1 MNRMKLRPSR
11 ACLSALALVAALSGC
26 AVTRKEP
33 PSPMSVP
40 AQFKEAGQ
48 WQPAAPQAVT
58 PEDWWTVFGDPV
70 LNDLES
76 RLVVDN
82 ENLKAAVAQVA
93 NARAVLDAARLAPF
107 PTLSAS
113 LSANRQ
119 NSPQS
124 GANVNIRSSSVSAG
138 LDASWEIDLWGRLS
152 QATSAAGE
160 RYTASVEDLNAARL
174 SAQATLAQTYFSL
187 RATEAQQALLERS
200 AQAYA
205 RSLDLTQARYEAGV
219 ASQVDVLQA
228 QTQLKTAQAQAND
241 TAAQRA
247 QLEHAIAV
255 LVGQPPALVT
265 IATTALVPTPP
276 ALPELLPSTLL
287 ERRPDIIAAQRRVAA
302 AYADIGVA
310 DAAFFPSLTLSA
322 SAGYRASTLAN
333 LTSAPALFWSIGP
346 ALTEAIFDGGQRR
359 LASDQARAAA
369 QQATAQYRQ
378 TVLTALQE
386 VEDNL
391 VLAQRLDAEATLEQ
405 DALTAA
411 QRNLEITLD
420 QYRAGTVSYL
430 NVVIAQ
436 TSALTSERTLLDVR
450 NRQLAAASLLLK
462 NLAGRWTRG

>member
-1 MNRMKLRPSR
+1 
-11 ACLSALALVAALSGC
+11 
-26 AVTRKEP
+26 
-33 PSPMSVP
+33 
-40 AQFKEAGQ
+40 
-48 WQPAAPQAVT
+48 
-58 PEDWWTVFGDPV
+58 
-70 LNDLES
+70 
-76 RLVVDN
+76 
-82 ENLKAAVAQVA
+82 
-93 NARAVLDAARLAPF
+93 
-107 PTLSAS
+107 
-113 LSANRQ
+113 
-119 NSPQS
+119 
-124 GANVNIRSSSVSAG
+124 
-138 LDASWEIDLWGRLS
+138 
-152 QATSAAGE
+152 
-160 RYTASVEDLNAARL
+160 
-174 SAQATLAQTYFSL
+174 
-187 RATEAQQALLERS
+187 
-200 AQAYA
+200 
-205 RSLDLTQARYEAGV
+205 
-219 ASQVDVLQA
+219 VLQA

-322 SAGYRASTLAN
+322 STGYRASTLAN